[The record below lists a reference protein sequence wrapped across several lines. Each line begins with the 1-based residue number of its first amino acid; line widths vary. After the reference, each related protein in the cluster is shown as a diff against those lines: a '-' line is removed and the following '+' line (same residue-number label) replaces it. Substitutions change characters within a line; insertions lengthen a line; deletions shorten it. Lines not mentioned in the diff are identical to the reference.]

1 MHFAWKDDNFLI
13 KILTTIMVFIVV
25 IMIAISPAFA
35 VDLSDYDVVFP
46 EGEEDT
52 PYYFIS
58 SFLLYAHGN
67 YWTRNS
73 ICFSDSPFI
82 FDFHRKFLVNG
93 KYEYLADVYY
103 VSSSTG
109 FRRYYTFEGNG
120 GYPSYYSFDF
130 SNSTLQTVDAGSL
143 LSVYVPLES
152 YSSDVD
158 VISSL
163 FYTNAPITSSDGE
176 EIFTPPVQFENPSFI
191 TTDEELATGNFQT
204 LKIDA
209 GDYDSS
215 DSEDINLGIFDITG
229 REFGLSTITDLPNL
243 MVYNTKLNFSSRY
256 LVGED
261 GGVFYYI
268 PQSDLGIDLSN
279 GKQYYFVLAND
290 EGERFDQ
297 SIFTVGGLTAEEEL
311 KNKQDETNQKLD
323 EANET
328 NKGIWETIKE
338 VLSYIN
344 PFSENFFVYKLIDL
358 LIDAIKTLFIPSD
371 DFFSTYFTNLQ
382 DWFSDRLGFLF
393 YPFELIIDILND
405 ILNIDFSEPQFNIP
419 DINEPFTGK
428 KLISATTFNF
438 NDLLD
443 NSVWNTVHN
452 IYLILVDAAIVFGL
466 VNLFHKKY
474 EEVTTK

>member
-13 KILTTIMVFIVV
+13 KILTTIMIFIVV

-35 VDLSDYDVVFP
+35 SSEITVYDSITEKDITVIFPDTYGTVYDHYFLRANYISDKSKAWYTLILSD
-46 EGEEDT
+46 
-52 PYYFIS
+52 S
-58 SFLLYAHGN
+58 SIYCTF
-67 YWTRNS
+67 TT
-73 ICFSDSPFI
+73 
-82 FDFHRKFLVNG
+82 
-93 KYEYLADVYY
+93 
-103 VSSSTG
+103 SSSCTISLSSGGTG
-109 FRRYYTFEGNG
+109 IYKNIHLSGSTL
-120 GYPSYYSFDF
+120 DF
-130 SNSTLQTVDAGSL
+130 SN
-143 LSVYVPLES
+143 ES
-152 YSSDVD
+152 FWSID
-158 VISSL
+158 
-163 FYTNAPITSSDGE
+163 NGGITSSISESKTFALSSDHIIYE
-176 EIFTPPVQFENPSFI
+176 NSSSDEIFYSPPVQFQNPSFI
-191 TTDEELATGNFQT
+191 TADEEVATGNFQT

-209 GDYDSS
+209 AHFDSS
-215 DSEDINLGIFDITG
+215 LSEDINFGIFDITG
-229 REFGLSTITDLPNL
+229 REFGLSPITELPNL
-243 MVYNTKLNFSSRY
+243 MVYSTKLNFFSKY

-261 GGVFYYI
+261 GDIFYYI

-358 LIDAIKTLFIPSD
+358 LIEAIKSLFIPSD

-382 DWFSDRLGFLF
+382 NWFSDRLGFLF

-405 ILNIDFSEPQFNIP
+405 ILNIDFSEAQFTIA
-419 DINEPFTGK
+419 DISEPFTGK

-443 NSVWNTVHN
+443 NNVWNTVHN

>member
-1 MHFAWKDDNFLI
+1 MQFAWKDDNFLI
-13 KILTTIMVFIVV
+13 KILTTIMIFIVV

-35 VDLSDYDVVFP
+35 FDLGNYEITLP
-46 EGEEDT
+46 DT
-52 PYYFIS
+52 TKQYYFIS
-58 SFLLYAHGN
+58 SYYVKTISR
-67 YWTRNS
+67 YWYENRLF
-73 ICFSDSPFI
+73 FSDSPFV
-82 FDFHRKFLVNG
+82 FDFYDTSIVDSSDSYISDIYR
-93 KYEYLADVYY
+93 
-103 VSSSTG
+103 VSSSSG
-109 FRRYYTFEGNG
+109 FDLYTICSGNSAT
-120 GYPSYYSFDF
+120 YKEPSYDYS
-130 SNSTLQTVDAGSL
+130 SLTSKSYDASKSIL
-143 LSVYVPLES
+143 VYVPLTS
-152 YSSDVD
+152 YSDDVEI
-158 VISSL
+158 VSTY
-163 FYTNAPITSSDGE
+163 FYTNAPIENTDGE

-229 REFGLSTITDLPNL
+229 REFGLSTIKDLPNL
-243 MVYNTKLNFSSRY
+243 MVYNTKLNFFSKY

-290 EGERFDQ
+290 DGERFDQ

-393 YPFELIIDILND
+393 YPFELVIDILND

-443 NSVWNTVHN
+443 NSTWNTVHN
-452 IYLILVDAAIVFGL
+452 IYLILVDASIVFGL

>member
-1 MHFAWKDDNFLI
+1 MHFAWKDDSFLI
-13 KILTTIMVFIVV
+13 KILTTIMIFIVV
-25 IMIAISPAFA
+25 IMIAISPSFA
-35 VDLSDYDVVFP
+35 ISSIVNINDTDYEVSSYIQSFDYMFICKSTSYYYLNVFNSDYGYVRHEDDHLQFYGTYYSCQYSSKSISQLLSYG
-46 EGEEDT
+46 EGNFHD
-52 PYYFIS
+52 I
-58 SFLLYAHGN
+58 GN
-67 YWTRNS
+67 
-73 ICFSDSPFI
+73 
-82 FDFHRKFLVNG
+82 
-93 KYEYLADVYY
+93 
-103 VSSSTG
+103 SSSG
-109 FRRYYTFEGNG
+109 VQFMPPGREIVYSNFDILDSSGEIY
-120 GYPSYYSFDF
+120 YPSD
-130 SNSTLQTVDAGSL
+130 D
-143 LSVYVPLES
+143 VPN
-152 YSSDVD
+152 
-158 VISSL
+158 I
-163 FYTNAPITSSDGE
+163 
-176 EIFTPPVQFENPSFI
+176 QNPSFI
-191 TTDEELATGNFQT
+191 TSDEELSTGNFQT

-209 GDYDSS
+209 GDFDSS
-215 DSEDINLGIFDITG
+215 DSEDINFGIFDITG
-229 REFGLSTITDLPNL
+229 REFGLSTIEELPNL
-243 MVYNTKLNFSSRY
+243 MVYSTKLNFSSKY
-256 LVGED
+256 LVGEN
-261 GGVFYYI
+261 GGIFYYI

-382 DWFSDRLGFLF
+382 NWFSDRLGFLF

-405 ILNIDFSEPQFNIP
+405 ILNIDFSEPQFTIP

-443 NSVWNTVHN
+443 NNVWNTVHN